1 MNKISRDKFNSAFSG
16 LTKQQKEILLCFF
29 KHYGKPYKEIA
40 GILGTTE
47 RNVISQMRNIYKE
60 FDLQDVNPN
69 CSKHDELLYLFR
81 YYQPDLVKN
90 IQKIRKNIIIDKPQQ
105 DLGDIDV
112 AETFYGRVSEIEELQ
127 KWIIDE
133 NCKLLV
139 LKGIYGVGKTSLAV
153 ELAKLIKGKF
163 HFSIGRSLKNSPPLE
178 TVLTDIIQFLSNR
191 QIIELP
197 KDLSSLIF
205 MLMEYLQ
212 KYRCLLILDNLETIL
227 QSGDHTGQYK
237 DEYQGFS
244 ELFRK
249 IEKTDNESESCLI
262 LTTRELPQEIAIK
275 EGKSSSIRLF
285 QVNCLKLEDA
295 ENIIKNKSLSGT
307 EYQFKQLVHMYEC
320 HPLMIELIIP
330 LINKVYEGKIA
341 DFLKL
346 GLANLERI
354 SNILDWHFQRLSDL
368 EKQVIYWI
376 AINRNFVTFEELQDD
391 IRKPINLINSLESLV
406 DRSLISRS
414 AVGFKQHPVMIEYIT
429 KRLIEQVCEEI
440 ETGKLQ
446 LFKSYAL
453 IKATA
458 NDYVRQTQYQLIIKP
473 IIDNLINVYNN
484 KYALE
489 IRLKQILSQ
498 LKEERNIA
506 YAGGNIINILVAL
519 QIDLTNYD
527 FSNIQIIQAFLR
539 DVNLYNVNFQNTNFH
554 NSVFKET
561 IAAIFSLAFSPDGKI
576 LAISDYRNTI
586 QLMDIQTREKILII
600 NDESVHV
607 FRVLAFSPDG
617 KILASGS
624 TNGTIK
630 LWNLKTRKLLKN
642 LPGHTNWV
650 NSVAFSPDGKILASG
665 SSDSTIKLWEVATG
679 ECSITL
685 SEHTDC
691 VHSVAFSSQGIL
703 ASGSR
708 DKTIKLWKIDKTES
722 LETFTEHEEAVY
734 TVTFSPNSEILASG
748 SGDST
753 VKLWNI
759 ENKRYLTTLKRHNNI
774 VSSVVF
780 SSDGKILASGGYD
793 TNIQLWDI
801 QDVQDNKNI
810 NPITTLE
817 GHNNWIRA
825 IAFSPQ
831 GEMLASGDA
840 ESTIKLWNLQD
851 ISNVHCRTPWQG
863 HTSEIR
869 TVAFSP
875 KGNILASGSSDKLV
889 RLWDVN
895 DVNQDVNKDVN
906 NSQPIVTFSGHTD
919 IVYSVAFNSQ
929 GTILASGSADCKIKL
944 WNVKTRKCVNL
955 LGHENHVRSVAFSY
969 QSQNLASGSRDC
981 SVKLWD
987 ISSEKSEILL
997 QEYTDR
1003 IDCIAFHPH
1012 QEILSYGIYNGN
1024 VKLWDLNN
1032 SKYLPSLEGHS
1043 KRINSVAFHPEG
1055 NILASASSDNTVK
1068 LWNILTC
1075 ECLAILKGHTNLV
1088 RSVAFNPEGNI
1099 LASGSSDGTVRLWDL
1114 ISYETINILEEHSAW
1129 VNSVT
1134 FSPCGK
1140 ILASGSADE
1149 TIKLWDVKIGA
1160 CLRTLTISKPY
1171 QGMNIT
1177 GVTGLTEEAKA
1188 TLKALGA
1195 GEFLQSD

>member
-1 MNKISRDKFNSAFSG
+1 MNADEFNSSFSK
-16 LTKQQKEILLCFF
+16 LTPREAEILLLFLKYKIGQTDQQITSKSDITPDNFRKHISKICEKF
-29 KHYGKPYKEIA
+29 KITNDDNRNYSKRQELIKLVRKYKPE
-40 GILGTTE
+40 
-47 RNVISQMRNIYKE
+47 
-60 FDLQDVNPN
+60 
-69 CSKHDELLYLFR
+69 
-81 YYQPDLVKN
+81 LVKDYS
-90 IQKIRKNIIIDKPQQ
+90 IIIDNPQQ
-105 DLGDIDV
+105 DLEDIDGKT
-112 AETFYGRVSEIEELQ
+112 TFYGRNHELEDLE
-127 KWIIDE
+127 KSIIDE
-133 NCKLLV
+133 NCKLLI

-153 ELAKLIKGKF
+153 ELAKRIKGKF
-163 HFSIGRSLKNSPPLE
+163 HFSIGRSLENSPPLE
-178 TVLTDIIQFLSNR
+178 TILTDIIQFLSNR
-191 QIIELP
+191 QTIELP
-197 KDLSSLIF
+197 KDLSSLISI
-205 MLMEYLQ
+205 LMEYLK

-227 QSGDHTGQYK
+227 QSGDRTGQYK

-275 EGKSSSIRLF
+275 EEKSSSIRLF
-285 QVNCLKLEDA
+285 PVNGLKPEDA

-307 EYQFKQLVHMYEC
+307 EDQFKQLVQVYEC

-330 LINKVYEGKIA
+330 VINKVYKGRIA

-346 GLANLERI
+346 GLANLDRI

-391 IRKPINLINSLESLV
+391 IRQPINLITSLESLV
-406 DRSLISRS
+406 DRSLISRT
-414 AVGFKQHPVMIEYIT
+414 AVGFKQHPVIMEYIT
-429 KRLIEQVCEEI
+429 KCLIEQVCEEI

-446 LFKSYAL
+446 LFKSHAL

-473 IIDNLINVYNN
+473 IIDNLIDVYNN
-484 KYALE
+484 KYTLE

-498 LKEERNIA
+498 LKEEQNIA

-527 FSNIQIIQAFLR
+527 FSNIQIMQAFLR
-539 DVNLYNVNFQNTNFH
+539 DVNLYNVNFQNTNFY

-561 IAAIFSLAFSPDGKI
+561 IGAIFALAFSPDGKI

-586 QLMDIQTREKILII
+586 KLMDIQTIQKISTI
-600 NDESVHV
+600 NDESGHV
-607 FRVLAFSPDG
+607 FRALAFSPDG

-630 LWNLKTRKLLKN
+630 LWNVKTRELLKN

-650 NSVAFSPDGKILASG
+650 NSVTFSPDGKILASG

-734 TVTFSPNSEILASG
+734 TVTFSPNGEILASG

-774 VSSVVF
+774 VFSVAF

-801 QDVQDNKNI
+801 QDVQDNENI

-840 ESTIKLWNLQD
+840 ESTVKLWNLQD

-889 RLWDVN
+889 RLWDVK
-895 DVNQDVNKDVN
+895 DVNQDVNEDVN
-906 NSQPIVTFSGHTD
+906 NTQPIATFPGHTD

-929 GTILASGSADCKIKL
+929 GTTLASGSADCRIKL

-1012 QEILSYGIYNGN
+1012 QEILAYGIYNGN

-1032 SKYLPSLEGHS
+1032 SQYLPSLEGHS

-1088 RSVAFNPEGNI
+1088 RSVTFNPEGNI

-1129 VNSVT
+1129 VHSVT

-1149 TIKLWDVKIGA
+1149 TIKLWDVKTGA